1 MYKFVQAGSG
11 GCPSLNTPAKPA
23 HCSEKL
29 GDWHVIGKNRVVI
42 TGLGVLAANGIG
54 KEAFWNSLLAGESG
68 IGPITQFDA
77 SKLPWRVAGEV
88 KDFNYRD
95 FIDSRLKPRRE
106 SRSTLFAAAA
116 AKMAVDDAS
125 IAHTRLSKSAPV
137 LITMGST
144 LGGLDLVETHNRR
157 LESKG
162 LNKGL
167 TTVSSCLHIKASSI
181 ISNLLGIPAQIGTLS
196 NSCSAGLDAIA
207 SATSKIQSGEFDL
220 AIAGGTDAVIIPS
233 VMTGLGYAG
242 LLSTNNENPQTAS
255 RPFDLS
261 RTGGYL
267 GEGSGV
273 VVLESLDHAL
283 ERNKQPYA
291 EVLGYGMA
299 CDYEGMPCHGYE
311 LSMSNALA
319 NAGVMPKNLSYINAH
334 GSSDIRL
341 DQIETDAIRSLLKDH
356 THRIPVTSIKGA
368 TGNPLAGGGAMQLIS
383 SLLSLKHSLIPPTTN
398 LEHPDP
404 ECDVDHIIGTPRRQ
418 QLGKILINSRGIGG
432 VNSSIILGAC
442 D

>member
-1 MYKFVQAGSG
+1 MFIFEHSRTERQSAAGN
-11 GCPSLNTPAKPA
+11 P
-23 HCSEKL
+23 

-42 TGLGVLAANGIG
+42 TGVGVLAANGIG
-54 KEAFWNSLLAGESG
+54 KDAFWNSLLAGESG
-68 IGPITQFDA
+68 IVSITRFDA
-77 SKLPWRVAGEV
+77 SELPWRVAGEIEG
-88 KDFNYRD
+88 FNPLD
-95 FIDSRLKPRRE
+95 FIDSHFKPKRQ
-106 SRSTLFAAAA
+106 SRSTQFAAAA
-116 AKMAVDDAS
+116 AKMAMNDAS
-125 IAHTRLSKSAPV
+125 LDSAHISKSSPV

-167 TTVSSCLHIKASSI
+167 LSVSSCLHIKASSI
-181 ISNLLGIPAQIGTLS
+181 ISNLLAIPAQIGTLS

-207 SATSKIQSGEFDL
+207 SATAAIRNGKFEV
-220 AIAGGTDAVIIPS
+220 AIAGGTDAAIIPS

-242 LLSTNNENPQTAS
+242 LLSTNNENPQSAS
-255 RPFDLS
+255 RPFDLF

-267 GEGSGV
+267 GEGAGV
-273 VVLESLDHAL
+273 VILENLEHAL

-299 CDYEGMPCHGYE
+299 CDYAGMPCHGYE
-311 LSMSNALA
+311 LSMSNALM
-319 NAGVMPKNLSYINAH
+319 NAGCMPEDISYISAH
-334 GSSDIRL
+334 GSSDVRL
-341 DQIETDAIRSLLKDH
+341 DQIETDAIKSLFKNH
-356 THRIPVTSIKGA
+356 THRIPVASIKGA

-383 SLLSLKHSLIPPTTN
+383 TLLSFRNNLIPPTTN

-404 ECDVDHIIGTPRRQ
+404 ECDVEHVLDSPRKQTLERT
-418 QLGKILINSRGIGG
+418 LINSRGIGG
-432 VNSSIILGAC
+432 VNSSIILGKI